1 MIFRSKVDK
10 YFVITI
16 LIAIFILA
24 ISCFFPFFLEGMDAV
39 AGTILIATFVLS
51 AGLIMWISIDIRY
64 VLNEE
69 HLFVKAGPFRRRIPY
84 EEITKVAPSRDML
97 SGFRMLSSI
106 DGLEVSYKSALIG
119 GVKIS
124 PEEKE
129 LFIEELKKR
138 CPNIKS

>member
-1 MIFRSKVDK
+1 MVFRSKVDR

-39 AGTILIATFVLS
+39 AAIILIVTFVLS
-51 AGLIMWISIDIRY
+51 AGLIVWISIDIKY
-64 VLNEE
+64 VLKVE
-69 HLFVKAGPFRRRIPY
+69 HLFVKAGPFRRHIPY
-84 EEITKVAPSRDML
+84 GEITKIAPSRDML

-106 DGLEVSYKSALIG
+106 DGLEVSYKSALMG

-124 PEEKE
+124 PEDKA
-129 LFIEELKKR
+129 LFVEELKKR
-138 CPNIKS
+138 CPNINS